1 MTLRLPLAAALV
13 LALTLAGCGSMDGTE
28 EAGST
33 QPATVTETVTE
44 TQTVPEEPE
53 VKCSTAG
60 VRLTLPEQEL
70 PPEVADVRERI
81 FGAAVACDYETLEQI
96 ALEKGAGFTFSYGS
110 GDSAAEYW
118 RQVEEAGTER
128 PLPMLALAT
137 ILTMPYTRNE
147 SGSYAWPTAYSESP
161 TEEAWQVLVV
171 SGLYT
176 QEQIDSM
183 KAGGSYLGYRTAITA
198 DGDWQFFVAGD

>member
-1 MTLRLPLAAALV
+1 MT
-13 LALTLAGCGSMDGTE
+13 
-28 EAGST
+28 
-33 QPATVTETVTE
+33 
-44 TQTVPEEPE
+44 
-53 VKCSTAG
+53 CSTAG

-161 TEEAWQVLVV
+161 TEEAWRVLVV